1 MKFAEEIEIC
11 LRSRFT
17 VVWISSYEEERIV
30 ASLKELC
37 ERTKRRLLTWDIAAC
52 FKIVSDTPGSPTPP
66 DAKDPLTAL
75 EAIGKA
81 EAGTDAVFVLKDFH
95 HCLDKAPKI
104 IRQLRN
110 LAQSLKATRK
120 SIIITAPNAKVPDDL
135 KDDVF
140 LMEFPPPDVEEIS
153 GLLDRFTQNPQI
165 KVNLTTLGRD
175 KVLRSALGLSAN
187 QALRVFGKSI
197 VAEIKGANGEILKPS
212 GTLDERGIDMIAA
225 EKKSIIRESGALEFF
240 SPQETIADIGGL
252 EVLKEWLR
260 GREADFTP
268 EAQAYGIPAPKG
280 IALIGIPGTGK
291 SLTAKMVSSLWHL
304 PLVRLDV
311 GALFGGLVGQSEEN
325 TRRALALVETIA
337 PCVLWIDEMEKAF
350 AGGGLDGGTSQRVF
364 GSVLSWMQ
372 EKKQAVFV
380 IGTANDVTALPPE
393 FLRSGRFDATF
404 FLDLPTTVER
414 RAIFEVHLTKRKRP
428 LAMFDLDE
436 LAAASAGFVG
446 AEIEQAVVDAMHLAY
461 NDKASPRREFTT
473 DDLIVALARLVP
485 LSRSQ
490 RERIEILRSWL
501 RDGRAQSASYAE
513 ARKHEEQFVQIQ
525 PFDSPPP
532 N

>member
-37 ERTKRRLLTWDIAAC
+37 ERTKRRLLTWDLAAH
-52 FKIVSDTPGSPTPP
+52 FKAVSDTHGAPLPP
-66 DAKDPLTAL
+66 DAKDPITAL

-95 HCLDKAPKI
+95 HCLDKQPKI

-110 LAQSLKATRK
+110 LAQTLKATRK

-140 LMEFPPPDVEEIS
+140 LMEFPSPDVEEIS

-165 KVNLTTLGRD
+165 KVNLTDLGRD
-175 KVLRSALGLSAN
+175 KVLRAALGLSAN

-197 VAEIKGANGEILKPS
+197 VAEIKGANGQVLKPS
-212 GTLDERGIDMIAA
+212 GTLDERGIDMITA
-225 EKKSIIRESGALEFF
+225 EKKTIIRESGALEFF

-473 DDLIVALARLVP
+473 DDITAALASLVP

-501 RDGRAQSASYAE
+501 SDGRAQSASYAE
-513 ARKHEEQFVQIQ
+513 ARKHEEQFVHID

-532 N
+532 